1 MTKANKIFAVLPA
14 AGVGKRA
21 GGSIPKQYQLLLGKP
36 LIEHTL
42 SRFIE
47 LPFVEKI
54 VVVVAAQD
62 DYWPTLA
69 IAQNPKIETVIG
81 GAERCD
87 SVLNG
92 LNYLS
97 GFVTE
102 KDWVLVHDVAR
113 PCVETEDVKRLI
125 KQAVDTQ
132 GALLA
137 TPVSDTIKQS
147 SVGENLSLTTLDRS
161 VLWQAQTPQYFPVLA
176 LKQALEKSLSECVT
190 ITDEASA
197 MEYSGVKPLLVD
209 SSRNNIKVTCPED
222 FALAEFILSQQS
234 SNKL

>member
-1 MTKANKIFAVLPA
+1 MTKANKIFAILPA

-21 GGSIPKQYQLLLGKP
+21 GGSIPKQYQLLLGKS

-42 SRFIE
+42 SRFLE
-47 LPFVEKI
+47 LPFIEKI
-54 VVVVAAQD
+54 IVVVAAQD
-62 DYWPTLA
+62 DYWPALA
-69 IAQNPKIETVIG
+69 IAENPKIKTVIG

-97 GFVTE
+97 SFVTE
-102 KDWVLVHDVAR
+102 NDWVLVHDVAR

-147 SVGENLSLTTLDRS
+147 SAGENVSLTTLDRS

-176 LKQALEKSLSECVT
+176 LKQALEKSLSECIT

-197 MEYSGVKPLLVD
+197 MEYIGVKPLLVA

>member
-1 MTKANKIFAVLPA
+1 MTKAHKIFAVLPA

-42 SRFIE
+42 SRFID

-54 VVVVAAQD
+54 IVVVAAED

-69 IAQNPKIETVIG
+69 IAQHAKIVTVIG

-97 GFVTE
+97 DVVAE
-102 KDWVLVHDVAR
+102 NDWVLVHDVAR
-113 PCVETEDVKRLI
+113 PCVQTEDIERLI

-137 TPVSDTIKQS
+137 TPVSDTIKQTQA
-147 SVGENLSLTTLDRS
+147 GDNHSLKTLDRS
-161 VLWQAQTPQYFPVLA
+161 LLWQAQTPQYFPVLA
-176 LKQALEKSLSECVT
+176 LKQALESRLAVAAA

-197 MEYSGVKPLLVD
+197 MEYTGVKPLLIE

-222 FALAEFILSQQS
+222 FALAEFILSQQH
-234 SNKL
+234 SNKA